1 MIIYE
6 NDVEKGGIPL
16 NYQVPNYYVQP
27 QTGKCIAAIVLGA
40 ISLLLCGNVV
50 FGIAAI
56 VLGAIGYNNGTAAR
70 NAMLY
75 NQSVIANQQAALCNK
90 YGKLGLIL
98 GIIGIALM
106 VLLIILWTA
115 LIINNIPYLPEFPG
129 FSDFFDQYYNAIR

>member
-1 MIIYE
+1 M
-6 NDVEKGGIPL
+6 
-16 NYQVPNYYVQP
+16 NYPAPNYYVQP

-40 ISLLLCGNVV
+40 ISLLLCGNVI

-56 VLGAIGYNNGTAAR
+56 ITGAIGYNNGTAAR

-75 NQSVIANQQAALCNK
+75 NQSGIANQQAELCNK

-98 GIIGIALM
+98 GIVGIVLM
-106 VLLIILWTA
+106 VLLILLWTTL
-115 LIINNIPYLPEFPG
+115 LIHYIPYLPEFPG